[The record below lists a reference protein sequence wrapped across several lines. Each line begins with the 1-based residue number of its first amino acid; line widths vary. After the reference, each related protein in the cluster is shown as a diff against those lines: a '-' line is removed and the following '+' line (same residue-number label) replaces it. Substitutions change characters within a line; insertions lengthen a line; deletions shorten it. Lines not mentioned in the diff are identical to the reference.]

1 MRMAARFNFKP
12 PAPGL
17 GLSRIPSKQISALP
31 NTALRSLLRNTP
43 VFGILSKKLYRWTQR
58 NKNRETNGV
67 LKLTRTGLTCSRS
80 TSDPGVFLKV
90 KAQTPACGTL
100 AAAIEMTAGAKACF
114 CGRPG
119 PLFLYDARAERTPVQ
134 SNTRSAKAAAACKQR
149 SIHWK
154 GMIV

>member
-1 MRMAARFNFKP
+1 MAARFNFKP

-80 TSDPGVFLKV
+80 TSVKTSPPPCGV
-90 KAQTPACGTL
+90 Q
-100 AAAIEMTAGAKACF
+100 AASIEMAAGARACF

-154 GMIV
+154 GMTV

>member
-80 TSDPGVFLKV
+80 TSVKTSPPPCGV
-90 KAQTPACGTL
+90 Q
-100 AAAIEMTAGAKACF
+100 AASIEMAAGARACF